1 MLSKR
6 KLKRLKSYEISK
18 WKWTVSTLDRWSY
31 NFSKHFIWNILPV
44 IFIWNAHG
52 LIFLAFDEDDLDGN
66 NQQKRKFVVVNN
78 GWPINPDYQ
87 ILKDVGNRPSTSVPK
102 NTFGTRYSLANI
114 NPVSPFNGGS
124 AGGCN
129 APFHKE
135 CAVATNW

>member
-1 MLSKR
+1 MVKIKSKLLFDDSLFFNQGFFITS
-6 KLKRLKSYEISK
+6 LKPNYF
-18 WKWTVSTLDRWSY
+18 VGLDE
-31 NFSKHFIWNILPV
+31 
-44 IFIWNAHG
+44 
-52 LIFLAFDEDDLDGN
+52 EDIDGN
-66 NQQKRKFVVVNN
+66 NQPKRKFVVLNN

-87 ILKDVGNRPSTSVPK
+87 ILKDAGKRPNTSQPR

-124 AGGCN
+124 GGGCN